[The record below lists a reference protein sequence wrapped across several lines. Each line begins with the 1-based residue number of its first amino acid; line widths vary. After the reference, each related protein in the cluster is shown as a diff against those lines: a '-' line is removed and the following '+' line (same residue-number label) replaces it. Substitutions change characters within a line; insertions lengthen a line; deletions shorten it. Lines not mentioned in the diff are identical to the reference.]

1 MIVIFDCQRGAGERL
16 RLLGL
21 TLVFFGIRPLV
32 KHLVRTQQQ
41 PDMEM
46 GETEEELEPTVGLS
60 MRRDDD
66 DPQLTSALSN
76 SLIRTDNKMEPQFS
90 SLDMESL
97 PEPGSE
103 LEVQLKHLQL
113 LVEKDTARVAEV
125 VRAWVSGNEQR

>member
-1 MIVIFDCQRGAGERL
+1 
-16 RLLGL
+16 
-21 TLVFFGIRPLV
+21 
-32 KHLVRTQQQ
+32 
-41 PDMEM
+41 
-46 GETEEELEPTVGLS
+46 
-60 MRRDDD
+60 
-66 DPQLTSALSN
+66 
-76 SLIRTDNKMEPQFS
+76 MEPQFS

>member
-1 MIVIFDCQRGAGERL
+1 
-16 RLLGL
+16 
-21 TLVFFGIRPLV
+21 IRPLV

-46 GETEEELEPTVGLS
+46 NETEEDLEPTVGLS
-60 MRRDDD
+60 MRSDDLQ
-66 DPQLTSALSN
+66 PPVTLS
-76 SLIRTDNKMEPQFS
+76 SGLIHADNEIEPHFT
-90 SLDMESL
+90 SLDLDSL

-125 VRAWVSGNEQR
+125 FKAWVSGNEQR